1 MSATSA
7 DAASA
12 NGPDPHADHSTEW
25 DRSAEG
31 QKHFL
36 TAFQGIPALCLDAMS
51 SVAYG
56 PQAIAAILIASS
68 LAATKDTLPILF
80 VIVAMLAILTL
91 SYTQVIRVAS
101 DGGGSYAIGK
111 MLLGPNVAKLAAA
124 SLVVDYVLTV
134 AVSLSAGAQALSS
147 VFPSLQSHELIVCL
161 AGLAILLTLNLRG
174 ISESAKALVVPTVL
188 FLVAIYATVI
198 SDLVRSHPVAH
209 LSGPNLGPSGETLG
223 LLLVLKAFS
232 NGCSAVTGVE
242 AIANSAPAFRHPRVK
257 RAQRTEIAL
266 GFFLGTML
274 IGLGLA
280 YHHFHL
286 PLKSNVTLLSELTA
300 AGLGKGLP
308 FYVSGIVVAIVLGV
322 AANTSFGGLPVLMSL
337 LARDNRL
344 PHVFALR
351 AQKPVYRYGVV
362 TLAVLAAILLIAG
375 NANTNELIPLYGI
388 GVFTG
393 FTISQG
399 GLVRYWWTNRP
410 PRWQLSITLN
420 GFGACLSGIA
430 CLVLLTTKFTSGAWV
445 AAVAIALLMLMFG
458 RIQAYYKLAAEEIG
472 IGTTPA
478 IIPARPSLILVP
490 VASITRMTAKVLGAA
505 QSIGDD
511 VVAVSVQHSEGDADA
526 FREQWNT
533 WNPGIRL
540 ETLID
545 THHSLVG
552 PLVKYVIQL
561 EHTGD
566 KQVTVLISELTPN
579 KRRHAILHNQRG
591 KILTTLLRQRT
602 DAVIATL
609 PFRIHD

>member
-1 MSATSA
+1 VSATSA
-7 DAASA
+7 DEAGAS
-12 NGPDPHADHSTEW
+12 GHDPHADFSTEW

-31 QKHFL
+31 QKHHL

-68 LAATKDTLPILF
+68 VAATKDTLPVLF

-101 DGGGSYAIGK
+101 DGGGSYAVGK
-111 MLLGPNVAKLAAA
+111 MLLGPNVAKLAAG

-134 AVSLSAGAQALSS
+134 AVSLSAGAAALSS
-147 VFPSLQSHELIVCL
+147 AFPRLQHHELAVCL
-161 AGLAILLTLNLRG
+161 LGLGFLLILNLRG
-174 ISESAKALVVPTVL
+174 ISESAKVLVIPTVL
-188 FLVAIYATVI
+188 FLIAIYATVI

-209 LSGPNLGPSGETLG
+209 LAGPNAGPSGETLG
-223 LLLVLKAFS
+223 ILLILKAFS

-242 AIANSAPAFRHPRVK
+242 AIANGTPAFREPRVS

-286 PLKSNVTLLSELTA
+286 PLKDNVTLLSELTA
-300 AGLGKGLP
+300 AGLGKGIP

-351 AQKPVYRYGVV
+351 AQRPVYRYGVV
-362 TLAVLAAILLIAG
+362 TLAILAAVLLIAG
-375 NANTNELIPLYGI
+375 KANTNSLIPLYGI

-393 FTISQG
+393 FTVSQT
-399 GLVRYWWTNRP
+399 GLVKYWWLNRP
-410 PRWQLSITLN
+410 PRWKMSIVLN

-445 AAVAIALLMLMFG
+445 AAVAIALLMLLFG
-458 RIQAYYKLAAEEIG
+458 RIAAYYRLAATEIG
-472 IGTTPA
+472 IGV
-478 IIPARPSLILVP
+478 IPAVVPPRPSLIVVP
-490 VASITRMTAKVLGAA
+490 VASITRMTAKVIGVA
-505 QSIGDD
+505 QSMGED
-511 VVAVSVQHSEGDADA
+511 VVAVSVQHSQTEADEFRREWDA
-526 FREQWNT
+526 
-533 WNPGIRL
+533 WNPGVRL
-540 ETLID
+540 ETLVD
-545 THHSLVG
+545 MQHSLVG
-552 PLVKYVIQL
+552 PLVKYVTKL
-561 EHTGD
+561 EAGGD
-566 KQVTVLISELTPN
+566 RQVTVLISELTPD
-579 KRRHAILHNQRG
+579 KRRHAVLHNQRG